1 MMRSYLVVVAILLLV
16 GSLSVTAVAQSQGQ
30 SKVQRCV
37 ALGVKAS
44 VCATCVVAGM
54 GNDAQDYGP
63 CFCKYDSAL
72 LAQFEN
78 MGQCVK
84 WVQANYR

>member
-1 MMRSYLVVVAILLLV
+1 MKRSYLVVIAVLLLV
-16 GSLSVTAVAQSQGQ
+16 GSLSVTAVAQNHGQ
-30 SKVQRCV
+30 SKIQRCV
-37 ALGVKAS
+37 ALGVKPA

-54 GNDAQDYGP
+54 GNDAQDYGA
-63 CFCKYDSAL
+63 CFCKYDTRL

-84 WVQANYR
+84 WVQDNYR